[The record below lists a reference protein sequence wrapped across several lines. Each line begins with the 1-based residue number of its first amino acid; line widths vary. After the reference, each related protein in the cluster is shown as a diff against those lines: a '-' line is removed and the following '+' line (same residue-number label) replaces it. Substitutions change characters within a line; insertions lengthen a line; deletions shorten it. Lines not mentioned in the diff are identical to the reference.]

1 MAFSNSS
8 SVAMLDVFQLLTLL
22 VIELMKSFSSSLSFL
37 IDYMLMLMLIF
48 LMLTSIVSGT

>member
-8 SVAMLDVFQLLTLL
+8 SVVMLDVFQLLTLL